1 MENVNNTIN
10 FTTTNVNFSECRK
23 SQTFGSDA
31 GRYDLVFV
39 YSDGIAG
46 LAIMGCSNSYSL
58 TVAFTD
64 KEKALDTKD
73 KFGDK
78 GLPCDVVG
86 VTIELPDGIERNV
99 ADEWKSVKF
108 VRFACPKGNE
118 EQCAKSKLAQIL
130 RQCTDENNTYWRIV
144 EQLMN
149 GGSTLDVQ
157 SPTTHFFVLFT
168 FSIRNRHINI
178 QPYAVAV

>member
-64 KEKALDTKD
+64 KDKALDTKD
-73 KFGDK
+73 KYGEK

-130 RQCTDENNTYWRIV
+130 RQCADEDNTYWRIV
-144 EQLMN
+144 E
-149 GGSTLDVQ
+149 
-157 SPTTHFFVLFT
+157 
-168 FSIRNRHINI
+168 
-178 QPYAVAV
+178 